1 MSYIKDFC
9 QKYDFEIDAIEF
21 LEEAY
26 QILQANSTSFETFN
40 ECVAL
45 YEDDINF
52 EYEPISEKIR
62 ALDEMT
68 DLHGYTLE
76 LLYLISLAPHL
87 RHLYMKENIPEDI
100 YASSVCD
107 LKWKAK
113 ECLENYGVWGIFVGW
128 WTIGFFQ
135 MKRFAIGRLQF
146 NMREFPYDMSA
157 NRLSFVQGQ
166 EYIDVHIPS
175 SGPLNYDE
183 CQIAY
188 KRAANFFTNRYGLK
202 NIVFGCRSWL
212 LSPDN
217 KKILPE
223 SSNILKFMKDYTI
236 LEEKKDISNSNLWRI
251 FNVMKMPESTAM
263 LPNDSSLRRAFI
275 KWLEDGNTINTA
287 FGVIIY
293 NNL

>member
-9 QKYDFEIDAIEF
+9 RKYNFELDAIEN

-26 QILQANSTSFETFN
+26 QILQSNSTAFEIFN
-40 ECVAL
+40 ECVTL
-45 YEDDINF
+45 YKNDINF

-62 ALDEMT
+62 ALDEVT
-68 DLHGYTLE
+68 GLHGYTLE
-76 LLYLISLAPHL
+76 LLYLISLTPHL
-87 RHLYMKENIPEDI
+87 RQLYMEENIPEDI
-100 YASSVCD
+100 YDSSVCD

-146 NMREFPYDMSA
+146 NVREFMYDVSA
-157 NRLSFVQGQ
+157 NGLSFIKGQ

-183 CQIAY
+183 CQNAY
-188 KRAANFFTNRYGLK
+188 KRAAKFFTDRYGLK
-202 NIVFGCRSWL
+202 NIIFGCRSWL

-217 KKILPE
+217 KMILPE

-236 LEEKKDISNSNLWRI
+236 LEEKKDVSNSNLWRI
-251 FNVMKMPESTAM
+251 FNVMKMPENTAM
-263 LPNDSSLRRAFI
+263 LPNNSSLRRAFI
-275 KWLEDGNTINTA
+275 KWLEDGNSINTA
-287 FGVIIY
+287 FGVIVYSNI
-293 NNL
+293 